1 MGYLTSAGA
10 NAAQT
15 QHNALNQ
22 PGVNFTPQVDW
33 RNVPLE
39 HLEAEM
45 RKKLA
50 IQDDLRKQGLQ
61 GFPFRELPTKFHT
74 SHPPRNVSPSER

>member
-10 NAAQT
+10 NAAQAK
-15 QHNALNQ
+15 HDASRQ
-22 PGVNFTPQVDW
+22 PLVEFKTNW

-50 IQDDLRKQGLQ
+50 LQEELRQQ
-61 GFPFRELPTKFHT
+61 WAIID
-74 SHPPRNVSPSER
+74 